1 MPTPFP
7 PGGEHVPCDK
17 VPAGTEVL
25 IGGSIRRFERCEP
38 SPGGSMWLV
47 YWQGIDHPT
56 KFQESPVLTV
66 WPAAQLA
73 A

>member
-7 PGGEHVPCDK
+7 PGAERVPHDQ

-25 IGGSIRRFERCEP
+25 IGGTIRKFDRCEQ
-38 SPGGSMWLV
+38 SPGGSFWLV

-56 KFQESPVLTV
+56 RFQETPVLAV
-66 WPAAQLA
+66 WPASQRA